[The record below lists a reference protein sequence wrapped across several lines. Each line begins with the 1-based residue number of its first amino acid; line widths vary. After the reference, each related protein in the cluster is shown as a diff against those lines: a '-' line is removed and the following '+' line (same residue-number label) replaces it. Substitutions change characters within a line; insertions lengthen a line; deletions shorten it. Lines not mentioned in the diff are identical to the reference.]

1 MHTAIAKEFN
11 IRLADRPGT
20 LGKLCRV
27 LADRNVNILAFQS
40 VPLQGESLV
49 RLVVN
54 DPAAAKKVLDS
65 ERLNHTETEI
75 VQVKLRNQPG
85 TLASAAA
92 KLGEANININYAYCG
107 VDPDANVPLLVF
119 GVDAVAQAAK
129 VLEQIPLAA

>member
-1 MHTAIAKEFN
+1 VHTAIAKEFN

-20 LGKLCRV
+20 LGKLCRA

-40 VPLQGESLV
+40 IPLQGESLV
-49 RLVVN
+49 RLVVS

-75 VQVKLRNQPG
+75 VQVRLRNQPG

-107 VDPDANVPLLVF
+107 VDPDANLPLLVF